1 MVRSKF
7 GIPGPYVL
15 MVGDLQPRKN
25 QVGLIHAFEQLVR
38 AHPELPHRL
47 VLTGQDSWF
56 ASSVR
61 RVASRSP
68 VSSRIHFTGFVD
80 DSDLQHLYGGC
91 DTFVFP
97 SRYEGF
103 GIPILEAMACGRAV
117 ACSNTTA
124 VVEVAD
130 GAAIV
135 FDPTSIEA
143 MMRAMRDLLLDAEL
157 RTRMERLGQQ
167 RAAAFDWRDAARRTL
182 DVYYRIAGLA
192 RETSLKKAKAVAVQP

>member
-1 MVRSKF
+1 
-7 GIPGPYVL
+7 

-25 QVGLIHAFEQLVR
+25 QVGLIRAFEQLLR
-38 AHPELPHRL
+38 SHPELPHHL

-56 ASSVR
+56 ASGVR
-61 RVASRSP
+61 RVASRSA

-80 DSDLQHLYGGC
+80 DGDLQHLYGGC
-91 DTFVFP
+91 DTFMFP
-97 SRYEGF
+97 SLYEGF

-135 FDPTSIEA
+135 FDPTSIEE
-143 MMRAMRDLLLDAEL
+143 MTRAMRDLLLDAEL
-157 RTRMERLGQQ
+157 RGRMERLGQQ
-167 RAAAFDWRDAARRTL
+167 RAAAFDWRDAAQRTL
-182 DVYYRIAGLA
+182 DVYYRVASLA
-192 RETSLKKAKAVAVQP
+192 RESSLKKAKAVAVEP